1 MVPVLRF
8 VMVPVTSSVR
18 LAAYAGLVVVIIRRA
33 TVRAKIAIAVT
44 MRPPFISRPSGPPGA

>member
-18 LAAYAGLVVVIIRRA
+18 LAAYAGFAVVIIRRA
-33 TVRAKIAIAVT
+33 AVSAKIAIAMT
-44 MRPPFISRPSGPPGA
+44 MRSPLISRPSGPLGA

>member
-18 LAAYAGLVVVIIRRA
+18 LAAYAGFVVVIIRRA
-33 TVRAKIAIAVT
+33 TVRAKTAIAT
-44 MRPPFISRPSGPPGA
+44 IM

>member
-18 LAAYAGLVVVIIRRA
+18 LAAYAGFVVVIIRRA
-33 TVRAKIAIAVT
+33 TVRAKTAIATV
-44 MRPPFISRPSGPPGA
+44 MQLPFISRPSGPPGA